1 MRRIESSDKPASARL
16 PCDHPSRRV
25 GVAIC
30 CGRGLSASA
39 VGAAIHVA
47 NLHPSLLVDGH
58 VEKVEQ
64 VAADI
69 GAAVRPYTTALHRV
83 VWSYIRCRPVGSS
96 VECIGN
102 VEMPNAVEAVCRPVS
117 SCRRTIEGNGGTP
130 CIS

>member
-1 MRRIESSDKPASARL
+1 MRRVESGDKPASARL
-16 PCDHPSRRV
+16 ARDHTSR
-25 GVAIC
+25 GVSVALC
-30 CGRGLSASA
+30 RERGLSTSA
-39 VGAAIHVA
+39 VSASIDVA
-47 NLHPSLLVDGH
+47 DLDASLLVNSH

-83 VWSYIRCRPVGSS
+83 VWSYIRCCPVGSS
-96 VECIGN
+96 VKCIGN

-117 SCRRTIEGNGGTP
+117 SCRRAIEGNGGTP